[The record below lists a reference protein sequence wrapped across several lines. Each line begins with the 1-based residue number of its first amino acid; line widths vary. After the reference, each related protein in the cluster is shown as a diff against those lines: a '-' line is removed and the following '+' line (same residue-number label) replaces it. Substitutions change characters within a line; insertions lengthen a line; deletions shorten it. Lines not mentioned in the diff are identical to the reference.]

1 MSTTVDAGD
10 AVQSLVSGY
19 ESTLSSVSIKAVG
32 SQIVLMSIL
41 SVSFKP
47 LRSARAN
54 TSQLGTLMAFSVL
67 RPRDKRVYAPKV
79 GLHSLG
85 RVTSADIHR
94 SNTFKRQRNRIQRS
108 IFNLHQKSR
117 TVYLVG
123 SVRFCIRQRK
133 PCCSRSVSG
142 DSIERIRR
150 AQRFRSRRRYLS
162 SMLAAVENALLGHI
176 HSRRRRPPVRA
187 SDISTPRPDS
197 FSAAQS
203 TSSTTLKKSQPTP
216 EITSVS

>member
-10 AVQSLVSGY
+10 AVQSLVAGY

-41 SVSFKP
+41 SVSVQP
-47 LRSARAN
+47 LPSAQAN

-79 GLHSLG
+79 GHHSLNQL
-85 RVTSADIHR
+85 RMANIRR

-108 IFNLHQKSR
+108 IFNLHRKSR

-123 SVRFCIRQRK
+123 SVRFCIRQRR
-133 PCCSRSVSG
+133 PCCNRSVSMLRLEG
-142 DSIERIRR
+142 LAVLICTGAGLDGVTFLRCLRLLRMLFLAVSI
-150 AQRFRSRRRYLS
+150 L
-162 SMLAAVENALLGHI
+162 VGGVLLYVLG
-176 HSRRRRPPVRA
+176 
-187 SDISTPRPDS
+187 
-197 FSAAQS
+197 
-203 TSSTTLKKSQPTP
+203 TS
-216 EITSVS
+216 